1 MLGFLLNGT
10 PVAVRI
16 VNWRSRHLI
25 RDDLQALVDRDVSK
39 TFMSKY
45 RVGDV
50 KFTIRYQ
57 YLVISRSGTSNIFQ
71 MEPV

>member
-25 RDDLQALVDRDVSK
+25 RDDLQHLIDMDVSK
-39 TFMSKY
+39 YFMSKY
-45 RVGDV
+45 RVCG
-50 KFTIRYQ
+50 I
-57 YLVISRSGTSNIFQ
+57 
-71 MEPV
+71 